1 MKCFLYFLM
10 QNSYIFNLELID
22 IMLNSCHG
30 IECWDMNIAFLA
42 NALNSLLYY
51 LWECKKDGGYQLD
64 IRKKQIESVRKTGNC
79 WNSFLKH

>member
-30 IECWDMNIAFLA
+30 IECSDMNIAFLA
-42 NALNSLLYY
+42 NALNSLLSIY
-51 LWECKKDGGYQLD
+51 EN
-64 IRKKQIESVRKTGNC
+64 VRKMEVTSWTSGK
-79 WNSFLKH
+79 SRLSL

>member
-30 IECWDMNIAFLA
+30 IECSDMNIAFLA

-51 LWECKKDGGYQLD
+51 L
-64 IRKKQIESVRKTGNC
+64 
-79 WNSFLKH
+79 